1 MTNLSSVSK
10 ALVSFWV
17 VMIAAAIGAA
27 LVVAAGYFGV
37 TQDLGAHP
45 FWAFKVTWIGAPIG
59 VILFLALWRVS
70 TSILLGVVLL
80 ALGVACMFAANWGKT
95 EFAASFAENA
105 LAGRIWYFGW
115 IGASAFGAAAIAWF
129 DADVMDRITSRS

>member
-1 MTNLSSVSK
+1 MTL
-10 ALVSFWV
+10 
-17 VMIAAAIGAA
+17 IAAAIGAA

-80 ALGVACMFAANWGKT
+80 VLGVACMFAANWGKT

-115 IGASAFGAAAIAWF
+115 IGAAVFMTAALAWI
-129 DADVMDRITSRS
+129 DAHSLKKLAGKR